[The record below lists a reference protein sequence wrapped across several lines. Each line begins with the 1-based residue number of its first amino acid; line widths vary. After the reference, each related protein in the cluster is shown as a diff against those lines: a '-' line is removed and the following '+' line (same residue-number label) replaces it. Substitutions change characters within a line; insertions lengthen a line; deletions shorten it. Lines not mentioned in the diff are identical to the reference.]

1 MQFLNDIIVN
11 KSLKND
17 SFTYET
23 LYGFKNYSKS
33 EKKLDL
39 RVKVDEQIIN
49 IYDGQPNLIKIFKTL
64 EELQNY
70 KNNYE
75 KVLNKDM
82 NFSNTLATKKLE

>member
-1 MQFLNDIIVN
+1 MNFY
-11 KSLKND
+11 

-23 LYGFKNYSKS
+23 LYGYKNYSKN

-39 RVKVDEQIIN
+39 NTKVDGQIIN
-49 IYDGQPNLIKIFKTL
+49 IYDEQPSLIKIFKTL

-75 KVLNKDM
+75 NVLNKDM
-82 NFSNTLATKKLE
+82 NFSNTLAS